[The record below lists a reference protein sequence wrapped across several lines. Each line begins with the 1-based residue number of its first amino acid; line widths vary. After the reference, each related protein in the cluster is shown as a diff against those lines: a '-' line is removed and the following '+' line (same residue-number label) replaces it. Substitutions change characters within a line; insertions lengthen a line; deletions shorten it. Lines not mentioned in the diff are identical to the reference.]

1 MKWKDEDLPALQELE
16 SAVLG
21 FWRRQPEL
29 TNYAAMRAYEA
40 AHQLYRDRARGHE
53 PKPVALTGPDLE
65 LFHTIQ
71 PVCEKLLSTGAAPM
85 RGMSASNTAPVS
97 VEKLAQYLRE
107 LHRSV
112 ERHTELGG
120 RRGYFEFLER
130 FIPRSTS

>member
-1 MKWKDEDLPALQELE
+1 MKWKDEDLPALHELE
-16 SAVLG
+16 SAVLV

-29 TNYAAMRAYEA
+29 TNYVALRAYEA
-40 AHQLYRDRARGHE
+40 AYQHYRDRARGHE
-53 PKPVALTGPDLE
+53 PKPVALSGSDLE

-71 PVCEKLLSTGAAPM
+71 PVCEKLLSTGAA
-85 RGMSASNTAPVS
+85 GMKGLSTGNTPPLS
-97 VEKLAQYLRE
+97 VEKLVAYLRE

-120 RRGYFEFLER
+120 RRGYYDFLEQ